1 MSIFLS
7 FLILKLIVSLCT
19 LGAGGKGRDL
29 SLQEGASHTYILR
42 LGYNRNSILYIYIYI
57 YNKNKNKKTKID
69 SNFHNFLR
77 ILVFFHKNLPLFF

>member
-19 LGAGGKGRDL
+19 LSAGGKGRDL
-29 SLQEGASHTYILR
+29 SLQERASHTYILR

-57 YNKNKNKKTKID
+57 
-69 SNFHNFLR
+69 
-77 ILVFFHKNLPLFF
+77 

>member
-57 YNKNKNKKTKID
+57 IKIKIKKLKLIVI
-69 SNFHNFLR
+69 FIIF
-77 ILVFFHKNLPLFF
+77 